1 MTLHISRKKAHR
13 GTIKLRRN
21 AFGNEH
27 YLSFEVLHGRRN
39 PAYDGMVDDTF
50 RRALVFLRLR
60 PLPSAS
66 PMCSSLAHQVICASR
81 LRKSSL
87 GRDGWG
93 GISPAD
99 VMPGVA
105 TGLAFSSWWTRRR
118 RRCHCAG
125 VGDS

>member
-13 GTIKLRRN
+13 GTIKLRKN

-27 YLSFEVLHGRRN
+27 YLSFEVLHGRRS

-66 PMCSSLAHQVICASR
+66 P
-81 LRKSSL
+81 
-87 GRDGWG
+87 G
-93 GISPAD
+93 GPA
-99 VMPGVA
+99 A
-105 TGLAFSSWWTRRR
+105 
-118 RRCHCAG
+118 CAG
-125 VGDS
+125 GQRKRRGRGV